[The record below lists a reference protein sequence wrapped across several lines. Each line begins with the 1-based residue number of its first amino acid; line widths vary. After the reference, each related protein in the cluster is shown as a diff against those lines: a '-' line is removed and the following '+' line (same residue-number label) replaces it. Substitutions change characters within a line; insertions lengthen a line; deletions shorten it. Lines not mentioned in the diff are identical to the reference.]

1 MVPLLLNQLSNK
13 ISKTKFYDA
22 HESKY
27 TIFHTPATQLT
38 KFEGIGGQLIL
49 EKEILLFI
57 PHLLIIQKQKQVFSN
72 REIKAIETP
81 ANKEL
86 VIFFEKE
93 KEVFIVDHPIKW
105 KEKLNIMTL

>member
-1 MVPLLLNQLSNK
+1 LLLNQLSNK
-13 ISKTKFYDA
+13 IAKTKFYDA
-22 HESKY
+22 HVSKY
-27 TIFHTPATQLT
+27 TIFHTPATHLT

-49 EKEILLFI
+49 EKEVLLFI
-57 PHLLIIQKQKQVFSN
+57 PHPLNIQKQKQVFSI

-105 KEKLNIMTL
+105 EEKLNIMAL